1 MASGEARFEF
11 EQFDSGVYAL
21 NHFIKVPWMYI
32 SIMSNITDSCITD
45 PILQTKKLSLGEIK
59 QGHKASKEQSLF
71 SDQSSGS

>member
-32 SIMSNITDSCITD
+32 SIMDNITDSCITD
-45 PILQTKKLSLGEIK
+45 PIL
-59 QGHKASKEQSLF
+59 
-71 SDQSSGS
+71 